1 MYWRLDDLGNWLA
14 IYLPSDPDGRRLL
27 DSLLACD
34 VLVLDDFLTTPITM
48 DITSKLLN
56 TLAAGKAKE
65 PRSSPPNSAQSIC
78 TNHTTTL

>member
-14 IYLPSDPDGRRLL
+14 VFHPSDPDGRRLL

-34 VLVLDDFLTTPITM
+34 VLDLDDFLTTPITM
-48 DITSKLLN
+48 DTTSKLLN

-65 PRSSPPNSAQSIC
+65 PRSSPPNSAQSIG
-78 TNHTTTL
+78 TNQSTPL